1 MAASWI
7 ENADCDSAVGGGV
20 FDEYFDDLCVFK
32 MEYKMK
38 KNARGKTYLLLHL
51 LSHRKIIVENDSQLN
66 KL

>member
-1 MAASWI
+1 
-7 ENADCDSAVGGGV
+7 
-20 FDEYFDDLCVFK
+20 